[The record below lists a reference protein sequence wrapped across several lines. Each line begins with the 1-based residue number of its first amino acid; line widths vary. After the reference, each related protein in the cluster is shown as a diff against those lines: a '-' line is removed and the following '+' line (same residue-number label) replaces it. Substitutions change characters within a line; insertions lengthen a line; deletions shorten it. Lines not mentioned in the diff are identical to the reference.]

1 MNRPTLHS
9 AEKNS
14 PFKIN
19 PSGMK
24 SGVGRDEEGPVT
36 NSGLPACW
44 AGLGQVITGIRFI
57 IYVITLRIRNSL
69 VTLIRGYTR

>member
-14 PFKIN
+14 PLKRN

-24 SGVGRDEEGPVT
+24 SGVGRDEEGPIT

-44 AGLGQVITGIRFI
+44 AGLGLFAFLPAG
-57 IYVITLRIRNSL
+57 RIGSL
-69 VTLIRGYTR
+69 CFF